1 MKPFQHILIVAA
13 TENELPKLSET
24 DFPNL
29 KIETLVSGVGMVATA
44 FQLTQKLAVSTFDV
58 VINVGIAGSFSVEF
72 PIGEVVQVASDRL
85 VELGAEDNG
94 NFLPADEMKLVEKS
108 DLFFESQVIIDGF
121 KQAAGITVNRVHGT
135 AESIAAVIN
144 QFTPET
150 ESMEG
155 AAVGY
160 VCAKMVMPWVQ
171 IRSISNRV
179 EPRNKANWNIPLALK
194 NLHAETLVYL
204 QKLNHEA

>member
-1 MKPFQHILIVAA
+1 MLIVAA

-44 FQLTQKLAVSTFDV
+44 FQLTQKLAVSTFDI

-72 PIGEVVQVASDRL
+72 PIGEVVQVTSDRL

-160 VCAKMVMPWVQ
+160 VCAKMGIPWVQ